1 MQSLLIGLA
10 ALGGLGVFG
19 IFYALAVPR
28 LRLRRVQAAT
38 LQGGLQ
44 VRLDHAGLGVTA
56 GEFMLRGSLYGLAAS
71 VIGYLASGTIAAA
84 IPFIAGGFIYLWV
97 NLEDKRNQRVNRYNH
112 NLAVAMDNIVNAWQ
126 IQPSLTIALEAVA
139 KYGPGVTGEGVE
151 KGSVADDFGDILRSL
166 RTGVPLR
173 DALQAVADRR
183 KNPVF
188 DGLAIALLV
197 AEEQGTQAGEMLARQ
212 ATIARKQVAA
222 FNEAITRQKTH
233 RTEVQNGTLGPW
245 AILLLVRLLNVF
257 MNSNEG
263 MENIAPSTQTFFST
277 PAGAAVAF
285 GAAALTVGM
294 YAWAMQIA
302 SRGLL
307 LTRVPTEHGKEAT
320 V

>member
-1 MQSLLIGLA
+1 MQPLLMGFA
-10 ALGGLGVFG
+10 AMGGLGVFG

-28 LRLRRVQAAT
+28 LRVRRVQAAT
-38 LQGGLQ
+38 LKGGLQ

-56 GEFMLRGSLYGLAAS
+56 SEFLLRGSLYGLVAS
-71 VIGYLASGTIAAA
+71 VVAYTASGTPAAA
-84 IPFIAGGFIYLWV
+84 LPFIVGGFIYLWV
-97 NLEDKRNQRVNRYNH
+97 GLEDKRNQHVNRYNH

-139 KYGPGVTGEGVE
+139 KYGPGVTGAGVE

-173 DALQAVADRR
+173 DALQAIADRR

-188 DGLAIALLV
+188 DGLCIALLV

-212 ATIARKQVAA
+212 AVIARKQVEA

-245 AILLLVRLLNVF
+245 AILLLVRLLNAF
-257 MNSNEG
+257 MNSDAG
-263 MENIAPSTQTFFST
+263 MEGITPSTQTFFAT

-302 SRGLL
+302 GRGLL
-307 LTRVPTEHGKEAT
+307 LSRVPTEHGKEAA
-320 V
+320 